1 MRMGKDENRAD
12 RLTQTLLL
20 IYLIVLGWII
30 LLKLGVQFS
39 YLEERKI
46 NLIPFANGYY
56 SLMETILNVVIFI
69 PLGIYAGILF
79 RKRTFGFNLLFFFL
93 TSLLLEGL
101 QFVFKFGTFDIT
113 DLLTNTTG
121 GIIGYMLFWALQKF
135 IGEPL
140 KAQKF
145 INSIAAIGTFLIVLL
160 LVLLKLNMLP
170 IRYQ

>member
-1 MRMGKDENRAD
+1 MGKGENNAD
-12 RLTQTLLL
+12 RLTKTLLL

-39 YLEERKI
+39 YMEERKI

-56 SLMETILNVVIFI
+56 TMMETILNVVIFI

-79 RKRTFGFNLLFFFL
+79 RNRAFGFNLLFFFL
-93 TSLLLEGL
+93 TSLMLEGL
-101 QFVFKFGTFDIT
+101 QFVFKLGTFDIT

-121 GIIGYMLFWALQKF
+121 GIIGYLLFLALQKL
-135 IGEPL
+135 IRDPL
-140 KAQKF
+140 KAQKL
-145 INSIAAIGTFLIVLL
+145 INVIAALGTLLIILL
-160 LVLLKLNMLP
+160 LVLLKMNLLP

>member
-1 MRMGKDENRAD
+1 MGKIEKSAD
-12 RLTQTLLL
+12 RQTKSLLL

-39 YLEERKI
+39 YMEERKI

-56 SLMETILNVVIFI
+56 SMMETTLNVVIFI
-69 PLGIYAGILF
+69 PLGIYARILF
-79 RKRTFGFNLLFFFL
+79 RDGAFGFNLLFFFL
-93 TSLLLEGL
+93 TSLMLEGL

-121 GIIGYMLFWALQKF
+121 GIIGYLLFWALQKF
-135 IGEPL
+135 IGNHL
-140 KAQKF
+140 KAQKY

-160 LVLLKLNMLP
+160 LVLLKLNLLP
-170 IRYQ
+170 ISYQ